1 MKSHFPHLEPLILP
15 YLVEHILVLV
25 VGLDELVLADPP
37 AEADDVRHLVLLLL
51 QGLGDD
57 LVRLVPVALLFP
69 SESVSG

>member
-1 MKSHFPHLEPLILP
+1 MTNLLQ
-15 YLVEHILVLV
+15 HILVGV
-25 VGLDELVLADPP
+25 IRFDEFVFAYSP